1 MVRAVKGVLLTCDP
15 AVKQLILSLNDK
27 PANSITANGLVPPF
41 IVQDLDETHLL
52 VTQDCVGALRVELEA
67 ELEKNTFTLDAI

>member
-27 PANSITANGLVPPF
+27 PANSISTNGLVPPF

-52 VTQDCVGALRVELEA
+52 VTQDCIGPLRA
-67 ELEKNTFTLDAI
+67 EIETEVRMV